1 MEHKLI
7 IENWRRFTNEQMAA
21 GQEDQMIQVM
31 KSLKEIPGNVKISP
45 GLKDLYDVITILD
58 PTSITS
64 YPEAVR
70 AINTFQEKPSY
81 YNGAMLTLA
90 LLSLVPVA
98 GKVAKVTHSGLKLK
112 AKTITA
118 ADKMKQALQKIPG
131 GSDIAG
137 KIDSAYNKQKELRG
151 RSPS

>member
-1 MEHKLI
+1 MSQAALGVSDEKYKKIMAPAKVKKL
-7 IENWRRFTNEQMAA
+7 
-21 GQEDQMIQVM
+21 
-31 KSLKEIPGNVKISP
+31 P

-64 YPEAVR
+64 YPEAAR

-137 KIDSAYNKQKELRG
+137 KIDSAYSKQKELRG

>member
-1 MEHKLI
+1 
-7 IENWRRFTNEQMAA
+7 
-21 GQEDQMIQVM
+21 
-31 KSLKEIPGNVKISP
+31 
-45 GLKDLYDVITILD
+45 
-58 PTSITS
+58 
-64 YPEAVR
+64 
-70 AINTFQEKPSY
+70 
-81 YNGAMLTLA
+81 MLTLA

-137 KIDSAYNKQKELRG
+137 KIDSAYSKQKELRG